1 MRGLQ
6 TLLGLHVD
14 LLGFP
19 YWLFAPLS
27 QLPCL
32 FASKACTCVSSLE
45 GCPWLP
51 SYLQTAGS
59 TWEFTSLGQPF
70 VDD

>member
-1 MRGLQ
+1 MWGLQ
-6 TLLGLHVD
+6 TLLGLH
-14 LLGFP
+14 LNHLEFP

-45 GCPWLP
+45 GCPWL
-51 SYLQTAGS
+51 SAHLQTAGS
-59 TWEFTSLGQPF
+59 IWEFTSLGQPF
-70 VDD
+70 DDD